1 MGQTSLE
8 TDAPLFSVL
17 IANYNNGIFLM
28 DAINSIRCQSYQQW
42 EIIIVDDASDD
53 CSHDIYK
60 KLEYDDRVHIFYNG
74 MNRGCGYTKRRCV
87 DLANGPLC
95 GFLDPDD
102 TLETSAIEIMV
113 NEHLNNPEASLIYS
127 KYYYADRYLNK
138 IGVSD
143 HQRELPEGISFLEYG
158 KGAISHFASFKKTS
172 YNKTPGI
179 DACYKRAVDHAL
191 YYLLEEAGSVRFI
204 DKPLYNYRSNT
215 GSNISTN
222 ENSDAAFLWHL
233 VVMTDACRRRGI
245 PMETLVYSEFQSF
258 IRNEAKEAYV
268 RGEDHVRSSRT
279 YKTGKRV
286 LCPIEWLKT
295 IMQQTRD
302 RL

>member
-95 GFLDPDD
+95 GFLDPD
-102 TLETSAIEIMV
+102 
-113 NEHLNNPEASLIYS
+113 PEA
-127 KYYYADRYLNK
+127 
-138 IGVSD
+138 
-143 HQRELPEGISFLEYG
+143 
-158 KGAISHFASFKKTS
+158 
-172 YNKTPGI
+172 PG
-179 DACYKRAVDHAL
+179 
-191 YYLLEEAGSVRFI
+191 
-204 DKPLYNYRSNT
+204 
-215 GSNISTN
+215 
-222 ENSDAAFLWHL
+222 
-233 VVMTDACRRRGI
+233 
-245 PMETLVYSEFQSF
+245 
-258 IRNEAKEAYV
+258 
-268 RGEDHVRSSRT
+268 
-279 YKTGKRV
+279 
-286 LCPIEWLKT
+286 
-295 IMQQTRD
+295 
-302 RL
+302 